1 MKRVQ
6 ENIRLTGFDV
16 NKYTLVEP
24 SGENMLDED
33 QWKSSIDISRMQLEY
48 QKEKCGSYYNFTLRF
63 DNLLLLEKFGS
74 NAWRMSNDNLDATI
88 EKYRFWK

>member
-16 NKYTLVEP
+16 NKYTLIEP
-24 SGENMLDED
+24 SGENILNEE
-33 QWKSSIDISRMQLEY
+33 QWKNSIDISRMQLEY
-48 QKEKCGSYYNFTLRF
+48 QKEKSFSGEPFTNRF

-74 NAWRMSNDNLDATI
+74 NAWRMSNDSLDATI
-88 EKYRFWK
+88 DK

>member
-24 SGENMLDED
+24 SGENILDEE
-33 QWKSSIDISRMQLEY
+33 QWKNSIDISRMQLEY
-48 QKEKCGSYYNFTLRF
+48 QKEKSVLVVFFTNRF

-74 NAWRMSNDNLDATI
+74 NAWRMSNDSLDATI
-88 EKYRFWK
+88 DK